1 MKNKRLEAR
10 PFTCLC
16 RMFPAL
22 GSSESKPLFSG
33 RVKRVGRDEY
43 SCACSLQSPSSFAM
57 GRAGVDGWLL
67 DKGLVSNQRFANPF
81 YYRKDVVVRLRSLN

>member
-10 PFTCLC
+10 PFLAYAGCFLRWAPVNQSRC
-16 RMFPAL
+16 
-22 GSSESKPLFSG
+22 SSG
-33 RVKRVGRDEY
+33 RVKRVGRDEC

-57 GRAGVDGWLL
+57 GRAGVDGRFL

-81 YYRKDVVVRLRSLN
+81 YYRKDVVVRLRSLT